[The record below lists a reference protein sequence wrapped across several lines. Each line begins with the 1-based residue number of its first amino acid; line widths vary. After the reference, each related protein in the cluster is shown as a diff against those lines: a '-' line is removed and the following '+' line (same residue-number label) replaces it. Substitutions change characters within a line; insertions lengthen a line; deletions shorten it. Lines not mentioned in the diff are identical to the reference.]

1 MVKKKMRILSLLL
14 TALMVIGLGGCG
26 STDNSIENTAPQNST
41 ISMMP
46 YRGRSSRPRMT

>member
-1 MVKKKMRILSLLL
+1 MRILSLLL

-41 ISMMP
+41 ITNDQSAEADHSMD
-46 YRGRSSRPRMT
+46 G